1 LRTVSFFTRLIT
13 AACAVA
19 TVTLLVAAPGGSAA
33 SLKPCSLSLTKS
45 QQLGAT
51 YVTKLKV
58 QGVSC
63 STAQRVVKSF
73 HSCRK
78 QKGVAGRCT
87 HRVKGYSCTDTR
99 PASLQIPTQLNGQV
113 KCRSASKRVNF
124 DYQQNK

>member
-1 LRTVSFFTRLIT
+1 MSFLTRLIT

-19 TVTLLVAAPGGSAA
+19 TVALLVAAPGGSAA

-45 QQLGAT
+45 QKLGAT

-63 STAQRVVKSF
+63 ATAQGVVKAF
-73 HSCRK
+73 NSCRK
-78 QKGVAGRCT
+78 EKGVTGRCT
-87 HRVKGYSCTDTR
+87 RKVKGYSCTDTR

-113 KCRSASKRVNF
+113 KCKSGSKRVHF